1 MWIRNAASCFIVWTI
16 VMFLLVKLLQW
27 TYLYGDHWAW
37 ISCFLLFIPNY
48 EVAIWWITRDWNAFL
63 HPLESASFMGEY
75 GQPPTVL
82 MHLIEWYFFFFF
94 CRWTGIA
101 IWFGFLVCFLPCLTF
116 LSRLLPSRVIW
127 RLGLVSWYSADWSL
141 GFYGIAFS
149 CL

>member
-1 MWIRNAASCFIVWTI
+1 MWIRNAAACFIVWTI

-27 TYLYGDHWAW
+27 TYLYGGHWAW

-82 MHLIEWYFFFFF
+82 MHLIEWYFFFFSVGEQGLLFDLVFWFAF
-94 CRWTGIA
+94 CPVSP
-101 IWFGFLVCFLPCLTF
+101 FCLD
-116 LSRLLPSRVIW
+116 SCP
-127 RLGLVSWYSADWSL
+127 LG
-141 GFYGIAFS
+141 
-149 CL
+149 